1 MTQPERK
8 DRERLSIASDEPKK
22 ERPSITGMDVRR
34 SPQKSRKR
42 LMIGGGIAVVVAL
55 LASTMLLDPALPA
68 VDESSLLFGTVERGS
83 FVREV
88 RGPGTLVPEEVV
100 YVSALTGGRVDRVLV
115 DPGETVTDTT
125 LLLVMS
131 NPDVEL
137 EALQGENQL
146 TAARASLVQLERDLG
161 MQTLQRRSQVAQS
174 RAAAQNARREAE
186 VAQELLAKELISP
199 NEAQRQVESADAL
212 AIQVETQ
219 QGELEL
225 LERTVENQLSVQRDQ
240 VARLAAIRDYQRRR
254 VASMEVRA
262 GSGGVLQDLS
272 LEVGQWVQPGTQLA
286 RVAQP
291 GKLKAELRV
300 PETQARDVQIGQA
313 AIIDTRTDSVAGSV
327 RRIDPNVQNG
337 TVMVEVRLEGDLP
350 PGARS
355 DLSVDGTIE
364 IERLDDVLHMERPA
378 YGQANGTVS
387 LFRMV
392 EGSDEAERVT
402 VRLGQSSVN
411 RIEIVEGL
419 REGDRVVLSDLPR
432 WQDADR
438 IRIR

>member
-1 MTQPERK
+1 MSQPERK
-8 DRERLSIASDEPKK
+8 ERLSLGAERPSGK
-22 ERPSITGMDVRR
+22 ERPSITGMDIRR
-34 SPQKSRKR
+34 SPQRSKRKW
-42 LMIGGGIAVVVAL
+42 LIGGGIAAVVTIL
-55 LASTMLLDPALPA
+55 GFTMLLDPALPS

-100 YVSALTGGRVDRVLV
+100 YVSALTGGRVDRVLLQ
-115 DPGETVTDTT
+115 PGEVVTAETV
-125 LLLVMS
+125 LLEMS

-137 EALQGENQL
+137 EALQSEQQL
-146 TAARASLVQLERDLG
+146 TAARANLVQLERELG
-161 MQTLQRRSQVAQS
+161 SQRLQKRSQVAQS
-174 RAAAQNARREAE
+174 RAAAQAARREAE
-186 VAQELLAKELISP
+186 VAQELLAKELMAP
-199 NEAQRQVESADAL
+199 NEARRALEQADAL
-212 AIQVETQ
+212 EIQVETQ
-219 QGELEL
+219 QGELDL
-225 LERTVENQLSVQRDQ
+225 LEQTVENQLAVQREQ
-240 VARLAAIRDYQRRR
+240 VERLSAIQQYQRRR
-254 VASMEVRA
+254 VASMRVTA

-291 GKLKAELRV
+291 GRLKAELRV

-313 AIIDTRTDSVAGSV
+313 AMIDTRTDSVAGRV
-327 RRIDPNVQNG
+327 RRVDPNVQNG
-337 TVMVEVRLEGDLP
+337 TVLVEVRLEGDLP

-392 EGSDEAERVT
+392 PGSNEAERVT

-411 RIEIVEGL
+411 RIEIVDGL
-419 REGDRVVLSDLPR
+419 QEGDRVVLSDLPR
-432 WQDADR
+432 WQDAER